1 MTNVLCANFVLS
13 DFLFAFL
20 LALLGVLATI
30 VCVLSLMLASR
41 HKADMKRLE
50 RYVYVKETWGKP
62 SDCAKTEKNETNKN
76 ATKNDSKNTPPRK
89 KKKPAT
95 AGQRA
100 NQIKSAG
107 KNT

>member
-50 RYVYVKETWGKP
+50 RYVYVKETRVKP

-76 ATKNDSKNTPPRK
+76 ATKNDG
-89 KKKPAT
+89 KKPRH
-95 AGQRA
+95 GKK
-100 NQIKSAG
+100 IKQAKSV
-107 KNT
+107 KESCN

>member
-1 MTNVLCANFVLS
+1 MTKILCANFVLS

-50 RYVYVKETWGKP
+50 RYVYVKETRVKP
-62 SDCAKTEKNETNKN
+62 PDCAKTEKNETNKN
-76 ATKNDSKNTPPRK
+76 ATKNDG
-89 KKKPAT
+89 KKP
-95 AGQRA
+95 RH
-100 NQIKSAG
+100 G
-107 KNT
+107 KKNKQAKAVKEASK